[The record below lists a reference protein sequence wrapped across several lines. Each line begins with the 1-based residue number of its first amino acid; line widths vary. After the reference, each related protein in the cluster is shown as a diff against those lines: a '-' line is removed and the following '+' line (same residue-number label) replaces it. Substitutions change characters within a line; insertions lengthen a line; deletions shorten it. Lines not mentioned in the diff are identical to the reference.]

1 MKGRRTLR
9 WIGRKAASPGPG
21 RDGFTL
27 TEIMVVLLILAIGVV
42 PLALVQSRARTEVS
56 RSDRMTQATA
66 LAQAQLEIMKGA
78 GFGNAQAD
86 TGQAGQLMFATQ
98 VQNVTFGL
106 DRIQVTVNW
115 FDGRSNQAL
124 VVSDLLSMR

>member
-1 MKGRRTLR
+1 MKGRRTFR
-9 WIGRKAASPGPG
+9 WIGRRAGRAAPG

-27 TEIMVVLLILAIGVV
+27 TEIMVVLLILAIGIM
-42 PLALVQSRARTEVS
+42 PLALVQSRARTEVN
-56 RSDRMTQATA
+56 RSDRMTQAAA
-66 LAQAQLEIMKGA
+66 LAQARLEIMKGA

-86 TGQAGQLMFATQ
+86 SGQVGQLQFATQ

-115 FDGRSNQAL
+115 FDGRSNQSL